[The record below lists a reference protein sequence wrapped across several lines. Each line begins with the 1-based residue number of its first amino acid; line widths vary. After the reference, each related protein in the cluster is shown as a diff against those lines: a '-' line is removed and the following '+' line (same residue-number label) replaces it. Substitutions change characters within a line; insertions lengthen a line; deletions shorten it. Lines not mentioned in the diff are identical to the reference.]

1 MTYDDYQSFKDYKN
15 DNYNKE
21 LNDKLMKL
29 IENISDSDGSRY
41 FEKIDKNIAIITD
54 EFMYNYYKDSV
65 NLIYVNYFK
74 YEEIIE
80 NNKIDMFMFVTCWGG
95 IEDNDWR
102 GGKANGVL
110 QEERVYEVID
120 LCKSKGIPT
129 IFQSIEDPS
138 NYEVFI
144 NIAKKC
150 DYIFTTDRDKIND
163 YKKDCNNERV
173 YLTKFGINPLI
184 HNPIGMKNKNKL
196 KEILFAGSWMK
207 RYPHRCEDMM
217 KIFDGVLAS
226 DRKLD
231 IIDRNFD
238 LNKENYFYPA
248 KYIPYTCPAVNHED
262 LQKVHKLYDW
272 IINLN
277 SIKYSPTMCAM
288 RCYEAQGLGN
298 CIMSNY
304 SIAVNDNNPNIF
316 IIHNESEVKDILNGF
331 NEEEIYKHQVY
342 GIRNVMSDQCV
353 FDRISFIVQTVD
365 PSINI
370 NTEKSVLVVANK
382 MTPNIINMF
391 ENQVF
396 ENKYLA
402 DEIEAK
408 ELYDKYD
415 FIAFFKDNYCYEE
428 YYLQDMINGFKYTN
442 SDYITK
448 DSYYKEK
455 EIVSGIEHDYVNE
468 MKDKYKT
475 VFDTNVFTLE
485 FLLSLNKNIALT
497 NGYSIDHFELN
508 IVNCKSKSLSVKK
521 IYKNIKDLFTEE
533 KKDNKEYKFSV
544 IVAVYNNG
552 KHLLNKCFNSLRR
565 SSMFNEMEIILVDD
579 GSNDKETITIVN
591 RLNREYENVKVYRF
605 PEGGS
610 GSPSRPRNL
619 GVSISNTDFVTF
631 LDPDNE
637 AVNDGYA
644 KLYKEI
650 INSDYDMVVGSVLK
664 ASNAENIMKYC
675 DEQVIENTRKHVIES
690 KFAVNSIQAALI
702 RKKLI
707 LNNNL
712 KMVDGAV
719 GEDTL
724 YFLELMLNSNKV
736 KIIDEMI
743 HIYYAALST
752 SETNNINKNFFR
764 KSLLLEK
771 EMSKKL
777 DQYKLKDIYIDIK
790 FDYFYRYWYMKK
802 LQIADKSQVKEIT
815 DIMLDI
821 IDLYD
826 YSQIK
831 DKYIRVFI
839 EYARSKKY
847 DEIKEIYF

>member
-1 MTYDDYQSFKDYKN
+1 MQDLIDYKN
-15 DNYNKE
+15 NNYNKE

-29 IENISDSDGSRY
+29 IKDIPNSNGSRY
-41 FEKIDKNIAIITD
+41 FKKIDKNIAIITD

-65 NLIYVNYFK
+65 NLIYINYFK
-74 YEEIIE
+74 YKEIIE

-110 QEERVYEVID
+110 QEERVCEVID

-138 NYEVFI
+138 NYEIFI
-144 NIAKKC
+144 NIAQKC
-150 DYIFTTDRDKIND
+150 DYIFTTDRDKINN
-163 YKKDCNNERV
+163 YKEDCNNTNV

-184 HNPIGMKNKNKL
+184 HNPIGMKNKERL

-207 RYPHRCEDMM
+207 RYPHRCEDMI

-226 DRKLD
+226 NRSLD
-231 IIDRNFD
+231 IIDRNFN
-238 LNKENYFYPA
+238 LNKENYLYPA
-248 KYIPYTCPAVNHED
+248 KYIPYTSPAVNHED

-316 IIHNESEVKDILNGF
+316 IIHNESEVKYVLNGF
-331 NEEEIYKHQVY
+331 NEEEIYEHQVY

-353 FDRISFIVQTVD
+353 FDRISFIIQTVD
-365 PSINI
+365 SSINI

-382 MTPNIINMF
+382 ITPNVINMF
-391 ENQVF
+391 ENQIF
-396 ENKYLA
+396 ENKHLA
-402 DEIEAK
+402 DETEAK
-408 ELYDKYD
+408 KLYNEYD
-415 FIAFFKDNYCYEE
+415 FIAFFRDSYCYEE
-428 YYLQDMINGFKYTN
+428 YYLQDMINGFKYTD

-448 DSYYKEK
+448 DSYYTDK
-455 EIVSGIEHDYVNE
+455 EIVNGIEHNYVTK

-475 VFDTNVFTLE
+475 VFDRKVFTSN
-485 FLLSLNKNIALT
+485 FLLSLNKDIILE

-508 IVNCKSKSLSVKK
+508 EVNSKSKSLRVKN
-521 IYKNIKDLFTEE
+521 IYKNIKDLFIEE
-533 KKDNKEYKFSV
+533 KRDNEKYKFSV

-579 GSNDKETITIVN
+579 GSSDKNTLAILN
-591 RLNREYENVKVYRF
+591 RLNREYDNIKIYRF
-605 PEGGS
+605 PPGGS
-610 GSPSRPRNL
+610 GSPSRPRNI
-619 GVSISNTDFVTF
+619 GVAMASTDFVTF

-644 KLYKEI
+644 KLYAQI
-650 INSDYDMVVGSVLK
+650 NNSDYDMVVGSVLK
-664 ASNAENIMKYC
+664 ASDAENIMKYC
-675 DEQVIENTRKHVIES
+675 DAKVIENTREHVIES
-690 KFAVNSIQAALI
+690 KFAVNSIQGTLI
-702 RKKLI
+702 RKNLI
-707 LNNNL
+707 MDNNL
-712 KMVDGAV
+712 NMVDGAI

-724 YFLELMLNSNKV
+724 YFIELMLNSKKIKV
-736 KIIDEMI
+736 IDEMI

-752 SETNNINKNFFR
+752 SETNNINESFFK
-764 KSLLLEK
+764 KSLLLES

-777 DQYKLKDIYIDIK
+777 DNYGLKEIYMDIK

-802 LQIADKSQVKEIT
+802 LKIADKNQVEEIT
-815 DIMLDI
+815 NIMLKI

-826 YSQIK
+826 YSKIK
-831 DKYIRVFI
+831 DKYIKNFV
-839 EYARSKKY
+839 EYARNKKY
-847 DEIKEIYF
+847 DEIRQIYF